1 MFTDIAG
8 YGALT
13 QKNEPLALEMLDQHT
28 HTKKNCLY
36 PLFEPQKSKLLY
48 LYFISFRDVFDFF
61 GSLVKI

>member
-8 YGALT
+8 YGALK
-13 QKNEPLALEMLDQHT
+13 QKNETLALEMLDQHT
-28 HTKKNCLY
+28 PKKNCLY

-48 LYFISFRDVFDFF
+48 LYFIFLRGGADFF